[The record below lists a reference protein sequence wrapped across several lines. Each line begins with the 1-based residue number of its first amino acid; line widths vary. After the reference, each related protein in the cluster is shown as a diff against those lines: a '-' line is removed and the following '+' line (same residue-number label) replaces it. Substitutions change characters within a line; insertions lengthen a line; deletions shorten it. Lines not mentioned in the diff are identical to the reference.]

1 MIHNYILFNDVLFCK
16 IGKMSLPFMEV
27 MKDDKINP
35 SIIGRFSIELGK
47 KEELKEIQHNHRN
60 NSLSLGGREIGSDIK
75 THMYNFLGC
84 IIEKINNNTIIF
96 QYTDVYLSDNT
107 AILKK
112 NIRESKIKLIGV

>member
-1 MIHNYILFNDVLFCK
+1 MIHNYILFNDALFEKTGK
-16 IGKMSLPFMEV
+16 ISPPFMDGI
-27 MKDDKINP
+27 MGDDRINP
-35 SIIGRFSIELGK
+35 SIIGRFFIELG

-60 NSLSLGGREIGSDIK
+60 NSLSLGDREIGSDIK

-84 IIEKINNNTIIF
+84 IIEKVNNNTIIF